1 MRTGHCAHVGLCNKR
16 VPGSCCGSHRL
27 LSVPGVQR
35 CAQWLWVCIV
45 AMGVH
50 SSGCAQWLR
59 VYMVSVGV
67 HSGGC
72 TAQWVCTV
80 AVGVHGSGHA
90 QSGCAQW
97 SVCIM
102 GVHSGHGYAWC
113 WWGVC
118 AVSGGVHCGRCAQW
132 CAQWLHFGRYAQCL
146 GVHNGVSVGV
156 HGACGCA

>member
-16 VPGSCCGSHRL
+16 VHGSCCGSHRL

-45 AMGVH
+45 AVGVH

-72 TAQWVCTV
+72 TAQWCAQWPWVCTV
-80 AVGVHGSGHA
+80 VGMHSL
-90 QSGCAQW
+90 
-97 SVCIM
+97 
-102 GVHSGHGYAWC
+102 GVHSG
-113 WWGVC
+113 
-118 AVSGGVHCGRCAQW
+118 RCA
-132 CAQWLHFGRYAQCL
+132 
-146 GVHNGVSVGV
+146 
-156 HGACGCA
+156 